1 MSAGLTIRPA
11 TIAEYQTAVDWAA
24 AEGWNPG
31 LDDLAAFYNADPEG
45 FLMGW
50 RDGAPVASS
59 AVVRYGPDYGFL
71 GFYIVRPDQRGTG
84 AGMAIWN
91 AGMAHLGDR
100 TVGLDGVPDQQ
111 ANYRKSDFVLA
122 DETVR
127 YSGVPVLAKASLDP
141 SVVDLT
147 PDKLDA
153 LIQYDARFYPGPRTD
168 FIRAWTLPPAGTRR
182 RTKLALQDDTI
193 TGCAT
198 IRQCRE
204 GYKIGP
210 LFAETEPVADAL
222 VAALCADIDPVA
234 AMAIDTPARNAAA
247 TALALRLG
255 LKPTFGAARMYK
267 GPAPKLPT
275 QETFGITT
283 MELG

>member
-1 MSAGLTIRPA
+1 MTADLIIRPA
-11 TIAEYQTAVDWAA
+11 TLAEYQTAVDWAA

-31 LDDLAAFYNADPEG
+31 LDDLAAFYTADPDG

-50 RDGAPVASS
+50 RNGEPVASI

-84 AGMAIWN
+84 TGIAIWN

-111 ANYRKSDFVLA
+111 ANYQKSGFVLA

-127 YSGVPVLAKASLDP
+127 YSGIPILPKALP
-141 SVVDLT
+141 SPNVVDLT
-147 PDKLDA
+147 ADKLDA
-153 LIQYDARFYPGPRTD
+153 LAEYDARFYSGPRTD
-168 FIRAWTLPPAGTRR
+168 FIRAWTFPPTGTRR
-182 RTKLALQDDTI
+182 RTKLALRDGTI
-193 TGCAT
+193 TGYAT

-210 LFAETEPVADAL
+210 LFAETEAMAETLAVAL
-222 VAALCADIDPVA
+222 SADLDSGASI
-234 AMAIDTPARNAAA
+234 AIDTPARNTAA

-255 LKPTFGAARMYK
+255 LKPSFGAARMYN
-267 GPAPKLPT
+267 GSEPNLPV

>member
-1 MSAGLTIRPA
+1 MTADLIIRPA
-11 TIAEYQTAVDWAA
+11 TLVEYQTAVDWAA

-31 LDDLAAFYNADPEG
+31 LDDLAAFFTADPKG

-50 RDGAPVASS
+50 RNGEPVASI
-59 AVVRYGPDYGFL
+59 AVVRYGPEYGFL

-84 AGMAIWN
+84 TGIAIWN

-111 ANYRKSDFVLA
+111 ANYQKSGFVLA

-127 YSGVPVLAKASLDP
+127 HSGVPVLPKALLSP

-147 PDKLDA
+147 ADKLDA
-153 LIQYDARFYPGPRTD
+153 LVDFDARFYPGPRTD
-168 FIRAWTLPPAGTRR
+168 FTRAWTLPPTGNRR
-182 RTKLALQDDTI
+182 RTQLALRDGTI
-193 TGCAT
+193 TGYAT

-210 LFAETEPVADAL
+210 LFAESEDLAEALIVTLSADL
-222 VAALCADIDPVA
+222 DPGA
-234 AMAIDTPARNAAA
+234 SIAFDTPARNTAA

-255 LKPTFGAARMYK
+255 LKPSFGAARMYN
-267 GPAPKLPT
+267 GPEPNLPL
-275 QETFGITT
+275 QETFGITA

>member
-11 TIAEYQTAVDWAA
+11 TFAEYETAVDWAA

-31 LDDLAAFYNADPEG
+31 LDDLAAYYAADPEG

-50 RDGAPVASS
+50 RDGAPVASI

-111 ANYRKSDFVLA
+111 ANYQKSGFVLL

-127 YSGVPVLAKASLDP
+127 HSGIPILPKAP
-141 SVVDLT
+141 IVKGVIDLT
-147 PDKLDA
+147 ADKLDA
-153 LIQYDARFYPGPRTD
+153 LAEYDARFYPGPRTD
-168 FIRAWTLPPAGTRR
+168 FIRAWALPRAGTRR
-182 RTKLALQDDTI
+182 RTKLALRDGTI
-193 TGCAT
+193 TGYPT

-210 LFAETEPVADAL
+210 LFAETEPVAASL
-222 VAALCADIDPVA
+222 VAALCADIEPGA
-234 AMAIDTPARNAAA
+234 SIAIDTPAHNAAA
-247 TALALRLG
+247 TALASRLG
-255 LKPTFGAARMYK
+255 LKPSFGAARMYK